1 MDKLAFVSSLISS
14 LVWPLIVVFIVVLL
28 RRPLREFIR
37 DLGRRLRIIKFPGG
51 EAEFSQELAE
61 IKEAADVAN
70 LPPAV
75 GLPTGE
81 SPSLRAEEDM
91 NQWARL
97 AELSPRAAISEAWR
111 LVENAM
117 RETAKGLDIPQSDTR
132 STIALIR
139 ALGKH
144 QALDAETA
152 AIISDL
158 RGIRNT
164 AVHGVEPE
172 ISRSD
177 AIEYVSLA
185 RRIIAALRKRPNN
198 SGSCAIQS

>member
-1 MDKLAFVSSLISS
+1 MDKLTFISNLISS

-28 RRPLREFIR
+28 RKPLRELIR
-37 DLGRRLRIIKFPGG
+37 DLGRRLRTIKFPGG

-75 GLPTGE
+75 GVPTGE
-81 SPSLRAEEDM
+81 SLLLRVEEDM

-97 AELSPRAAISEAWR
+97 VELSPRAAISEAWR
-111 LVENAM
+111 WVESAM
-117 RETAKGLDIPQSDTR
+117 RETAKGLGIPQSETR
-132 STIALIR
+132 SPIALIR

-144 QALDAETA
+144 QALSPETV

-164 AVHGVEPE
+164 AVHGIEPE

-185 RRIIAALRKRPNN
+185 RRIIAALRK
-198 SGSCAIQS
+198 

>member
-1 MDKLAFVSSLISS
+1 LDKLTFVSNLISS
-14 LVWPLIVVFIVVLL
+14 LVWPLVVVFVVFLL
-28 RRPLREFIR
+28 RKPLRELIC
-37 DLGRRLRIIKFPGG
+37 DLGRRLHSIKFPGG

-61 IKEAADVAN
+61 IKEAADIAN
-70 LPPAV
+70 LPPVV
-75 GLPTGE
+75 GVPTGE
-81 SPSLRAEEDM
+81 SLLLRVEEDM

-97 AELSPRAAISEAWR
+97 VELSPRAAISEAWR
-111 LVENAM
+111 WVENAM
-117 RETAKGLDIPQSDTR
+117 RETAKRLGIPQPETR

-144 QALDAETA
+144 QALSPETV

-164 AVHGVEPE
+164 AVHGIEPE

-177 AIEYVSLA
+177 AIEYISLA
-185 RRIIAALRKRPNN
+185 RRIIAVLRK
-198 SGSCAIQS
+198 

>member
-1 MDKLAFVSSLISS
+1 LGFNYHRRILALDKLTFVSNLISS
-14 LVWPLIVVFIVVLL
+14 LVWPLIVVLIVVLL
-28 RRPLREFIR
+28 KKPLRELIH
-37 DLGRRLRIIKFPGG
+37 DLGRRLHSIKFPGG

-70 LPPAV
+70 LPPV
-75 GLPTGE
+75 TGVPIDE
-81 SPSLRAEEDM
+81 SLLFRTEADI
-91 NQWARL
+91 NQRARL
-97 AELSPRAAISEAWR
+97 EELSPRAAISEAWR
-111 LVENAM
+111 RVENAM
-117 RETAKGLDIPQSDTR
+117 RETAKRLDISQSETR

-144 QALDAETA
+144 QALSPDTV

-164 AVHGVEPE
+164 AVHGIEPE

-177 AIEYVSLA
+177 AIEYISLA
-185 RRIIAALRKRPNN
+185 RRVIAVLHK
-198 SGSCAIQS
+198 